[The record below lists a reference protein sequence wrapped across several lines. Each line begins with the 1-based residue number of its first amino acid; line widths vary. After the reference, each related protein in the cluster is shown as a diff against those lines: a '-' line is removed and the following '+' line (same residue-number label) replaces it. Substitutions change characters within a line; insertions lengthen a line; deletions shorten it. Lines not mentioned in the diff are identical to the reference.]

1 MDDRVSVPEHCSGL
15 FLYGMVQIGPWVP
28 PACYAMN
35 TMIPM
40 AGSVKLAPPPHPHS
54 QRLA

>member
-40 AGSVKLAPPPHPHS
+40 AGSVKLAPPPTLIHN
-54 QRLA
+54 A